1 MSVHDSAW
9 TGKPGHW
16 AHREPRDSNIREAM
30 AYSLIK
36 GDIGVSGKHK
46 EVQLEPVGVSQMK
59 PSHTS

>member
-16 AHREPRDSNIREAM
+16 AHREPRDSNIREAQ

-36 GDIGVSGKHK
+36 GYWSLWEAQG
-46 EVQLEPVGVSQMK
+46 MK